1 MGSYIFK
8 GQWDNSEYPKD
19 NAVIFGGFYYRSLK
33 DVPLGIDISN
43 TEYWQELPA
52 YSFIDKK
59 CYNGTYEDFASLN
72 SPYLY
77 GNAMGIYQFPNKETI
92 VSDIPIEERHFHKM
106 GVQMMYQFA
115 LEYYE
120 ANKDSM
126 PNITGIYVMQGD
138 RKKNVITQGF
148 SVAAVEAV
156 GFRTTIEVYY
166 GTINQGESYE
176 IITRTFQQ
184 SIKLGTSGNDIAFP
198 IISNDTKTSKFPTIQ
213 IKRGRRKKNNTTDYL
228 TWRMEE
234 DAMSEMLVTNKEEM
248 SPEYSSLNNKKFITS
263 DGMLRKVFVGES
275 LSEDSSDNNYF
286 KNIQTNKFCVF
297 TPDIILD
304 KSITVNSNLFVKP
317 VLKIRDEQNTSLDIE
332 VSMNAEN
339 KMSALG
345 YQGKNLTNPPKN
357 TVRRNNRNLVFGYN
371 QPITNYYEV
380 DKYKWSIL
388 HSPNIKS
395 QSTFKVDA
403 IAVQENQIYTDYGFS
418 SRMNSII
425 DVFGFDYKTGRE
437 ADESATITN
446 FLNASR
452 QELYDAGIMINRVR
466 VNTNDNISNQR
477 PNIGVREISKED
489 TFLQYPFG
497 FQEGYVTKF
506 TDPNDD
512 NNSLL
517 QLVTNPSMRTI
528 PYIGIVRSNVGRYN
542 DQATVNSAI
551 EQMGDSGKMEEYS
564 SNDYRSLHN
573 TIVNLCK
580 YKNEDEYFSM
590 ELARFNAINEQ
601 YKIIAFNNVTDK
613 ISKGVNPNL
622 VPDSFIN
629 ETSNKYGFAFREVKL
644 TPGETYI
651 MAANGRCS
659 GDISSGKY
667 LRVFLVGFNSSNE
680 WIWSF
685 SIKIDSKEDTTVY
698 GGNPDYPD
706 QAFVIPSG
714 AETAYRCEVRAYYF
728 DDKHPRDGSVH
739 LNWVKIEKGRVFTGY
754 TKSQD
759 DHKYYKG
766 DVFSQKTFMRAIR
779 WSGLPEVRTTP
790 GETWDWSYSW
800 KFGQAINV
808 YLQSFTNSYLRLVD
822 HETIYYP
829 YNKRFF
835 TTDKEAI
842 DNFVW
847 KNESKRYLKEAWRT
861 NDGYNVTSGLIKL
874 YGYDELLMKSG
885 NILPN
890 RIYVSSTHVGGA
902 LVDQYRHI
910 PAGQYMDYNFV
921 GGDIMTLANF
931 RDYLFSVQKYA
942 IIQHFLGDRLIESD
956 DSSSIIVGTQGL
968 LNKQFRQ
975 LESYGTQH
983 KESVV
988 NGLMGVYGVDW
999 DREKIWRIKQEYGA
1013 EGQVYFVTEN
1023 LIDST
1028 NAYDLFKFIKKNYSG
1043 DILPQ
1048 EIYPLSSINAKGIV
1062 STYDDNNKQV
1072 QFTFHLGA
1080 KNNIHE
1086 YYTLVFNEEQ
1096 NAFTGFLSYD
1106 ASFYMNRSGKV
1117 LSFAYGQ
1124 GNSLYEH
1131 STGKYL
1137 HMYNRMQ
1144 PMILEFVVNGVAE
1157 ENNTGMFE
1165 KEFHSHLINASHEM
1179 FDLVEWETEWQSSNK
1194 NPFVSSDGSMFWA
1207 DPVYKEHVW
1216 TVPIM
1221 NDSSGNKG
1229 PLGSNNFSTF
1239 EPNSKMRGQWLK
1251 VRLKYIPK
1259 YETDIQFY
1267 IKNVITNFII
1277 SFT

>member
-1 MGSYIFK
+1 M
-8 GQWDNSEYPKD
+8 
-19 NAVIFGGFYYRSLK
+19 IFGGFYYRSLK

-72 SPYLY
+72 SPYLF

-156 GFRTTIEVYY
+156 GFRTTIEVKYD
-166 GTINQGESYE
+166 ESND
-176 IITRTFQQ
+176 TALRTFQQ

-213 IKRGRRKKNNTTDYL
+213 IKRGRQAKNSSIDYL
-228 TWRMEE
+228 TWRIEE

-248 SPEYSSLNNKKFITS
+248 SPEYSSLNNKKFIES

-380 DKYKWSIL
+380 DKYKWFIVYP
-388 HSPNIKS
+388 PNIKS

-466 VNTNDNISNQR
+466 VNTNDNISDQR
-477 PNIGVREISKED
+477 PDIGLKEILKDD
-489 TFLQYPFG
+489 TFTQYPFG
-497 FQEGYVTKF
+497 FQVGYEDQQGYVTKF

-528 PYIGIVRSNVGRYN
+528 PYIGIVRSNAGRYN
-542 DQATVNSAI
+542 DRATVNSAI
-551 EQMGDSGKMEEYS
+551 EQMGDSGKMEEYA

-601 YKIIAFNNVTDK
+601 YKMIAFNNVTDK

-629 ETSNKYGFAFREVKL
+629 ETTNKYGFAFREVKL

-698 GGNPDYPD
+698 GGNKDYPD

-714 AETAYRCEVRAYYF
+714 AKTAHRCEVIAYYF

-739 LNWVKIEKGRVFTGY
+739 LNWVKVEKGRVFTGY

-766 DVFSQKTFMRAIR
+766 DVFSQKTFMRVIR

-890 RIYVSSTHVGGA
+890 RIYVSSTHVDGA

>member
-59 CYNGTYEDFASLN
+59 CDNGTYEDFASLN
-72 SPYLY
+72 SPYLS

-148 SVAAVEAV
+148 SVAAVEAI
-156 GFRTTIEVYY
+156 GFKTTIKVVDTENSSIV
-166 GTINQGESYE
+166 NRKFE
-176 IITRTFQQ
+176 Q
-184 SIKLGTSGNDIAFP
+184 SSKLGTSNNDIAFP
-198 IISNDTKTSKFPTIQ
+198 IISNDTKTSKFPTVQ
-213 IKRGRRKKNNTTDYL
+213 IVRGRQKKNSSTDYL
-228 TWRMEE
+228 TWRIEE

-248 SPEYSSLNNKKFITS
+248 SPAYSQLKDRFSDSELLRNK
-263 DGMLRKVFVGES
+263 FVTPAM
-275 LSEDSSDNNYF
+275 SEDSSDNNYF

-332 VSMNAEN
+332 VSMDAEN

-345 YQGKNLTNPPKN
+345 YQGKILTNPPKN

-380 DKYKWSIL
+380 DKYKWSIV
-388 HSPNIKS
+388 HAPNIKS
-395 QSTFKVDA
+395 QSIFKVDA

-425 DVFGFDYKTGRE
+425 DVFGFDYKTGRA

-466 VNTNDNISNQR
+466 VDINDNISNQR
-477 PNIGVREISKED
+477 PNIGVREINED
-489 TFLQYPFG
+489 TTIYHKYPFG
-497 FQEGYVTKF
+497 FHIDYISYF
-506 TDPNDD
+506 TDPSDT

-551 EQMGDSGKMEEYS
+551 EQMGDSGKMEEYA

-601 YKIIAFNNVTDK
+601 YKMIAFNDVTDK

-629 ETSNKYGFAFREVKL
+629 ETSNRYGFAFREVKL

-667 LRVFLVGFNSSNE
+667 LRVYLIGYNSSNE

-685 SIKIDSKEDTTVY
+685 AINIDSKEDTTVY
-698 GGNPDYPD
+698 GGNRDYPD

-714 AETAYRCEVRAYYF
+714 AKTAYRCEVAAYYF
-728 DDKHPRDGSVH
+728 DNTHPRDGSVH
-739 LNWVKIEKGRVFTGY
+739 LNWVKIEKGGVFTGY

-1131 STGKYL
+1131 STGLYL